1 MKETSAPLSTFS
13 KKAPPKSTHENAPNK
28 AIPASQ
34 HGGTRVGA
42 GRKKGSSPLGETT
55 KVIRVPES
63 KAQSIKDWL
72 REEALITSKQKDIDH
87 LNARLE
93 TSADIFM
100 PMDNTTVKVPIYLHK
115 VVAGFPSPAEDYI
128 ESTLDL
134 NEKLIQDKNA
144 TFILKVQGDSMKN
157 VGIFEGDLLIVDRSI
172 RPTHGKIVI
181 AALNGELTVKRL
193 SLTSKGTF
201 LVPENDAY
209 PVIKVSE
216 ESEFMIWGVV
226 TSTIHQF

>member
-1 MKETSAPLSTFS
+1 MPKTNAPLPTASKNQPR
-13 KKAPPKSTHENAPNK
+13 KKATPL
-28 AIPASQ
+28 SQ
-34 HGGTRVGA
+34 HGGLRQGA

-72 REEALITSKQKDIDH
+72 REEALITTKQKEIDQ

-100 PMDNTTVKVPIYLHK
+100 PVDNTSVKVPIYLHK

-157 VGIFEGDLLIVDRSI
+157 VGS
-172 RPTHGKIVI
+172 VI
-181 AALNGELTVKRL
+181 
-193 SLTSKGTF
+193 
-201 LVPENDAY
+201 
-209 PVIKVSE
+209 
-216 ESEFMIWGVV
+216 
-226 TSTIHQF
+226 